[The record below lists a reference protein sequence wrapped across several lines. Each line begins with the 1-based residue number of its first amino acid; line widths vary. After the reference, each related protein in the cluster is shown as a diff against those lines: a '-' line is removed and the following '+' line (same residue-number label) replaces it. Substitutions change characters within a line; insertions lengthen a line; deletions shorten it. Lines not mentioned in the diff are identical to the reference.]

1 VLFLVALGFLAVLAY
16 GTVAL
21 GAAARHCSWP
31 TAIDRGVATLLD
43 KIRNMRYIFTLSE
56 SLSCLPKG
64 GREDRKLWLFE
75 MLAHNLP
82 REPGRRRDF
91 LNYIARNPLKRLDPQ
106 K

>member
-1 VLFLVALGFLAVLAY
+1 
-16 GTVAL
+16 
-21 GAAARHCSWP
+21 
-31 TAIDRGVATLLD
+31 
-43 KIRNMRYIFTLSE
+43 MRYIFTLSE

-64 GREDRKLWLFE
+64 GREDGKLWLFE

-91 LNYIARNPLKRLDPQ
+91 LNYIARNLLKRLDPQ